1 MESSTNGGIAQQQL
15 TPPRPNLTPTPNPT
29 QDPTPTILLCIPNI
43 ELGNKPNDDN
53 IIEAQANMIRALLD
67 KIKYPADI
75 TFDMY
80 HKILKNEDS
89 EYTDI
94 RNIILNRCLGLSTA
108 DVMRF
113 LTDKVVK
120 AMLDSSTEFINRSNP
135 EYNIQ
140 LTTHV
145 SLEEALKK
153 LEKMDEEL
161 KKTNDELEKT
171 NDELDKALKKLE
183 KMDEELKKTN
193 DELLLVQNNFA
204 HCVEKA
210 EFEMK
215 NTILSHQLDKA
226 LKQQLSDQSNPSP
239 ITTHTTTLTTSTTQQ
254 LTYINAR
261 QREKPNNACVLTTLL
276 LAAVDYH
283 TSKEHSITGR
293 KICEKQKTFL
303 SKNKVKDK
311 TPSLLIL
318 NVILERDVSNE
329 VVRNIFF
336 AIESNDSEAIY
347 QTLTLLIKEPDVLK
361 LLNEFYKEK
370 DEAKQK
376 AREEAKKKAPEE
388 AQTTP
393 P

>member
-15 TPPRPNLTPTPNPT
+15 TPPRPNLTPTPNPTQDPTPNPT

-80 HKILKNEDS
+80 YKILKNEDS

-94 RNIILNRCLGLSTA
+94 RNTILNRCIGLSTA

-113 LTDKVVK
+113 LTDKVVQ
-120 AMLDSSTEFINRSNP
+120 AMLNSSTEFINRSNP

-140 LTTHV
+140 LMTHV
-145 SLEEALKK
+145 SLE
-153 LEKMDEEL
+153 EEL

-215 NTILSHQLDKA
+215 NTILSHQLDTFN

-239 ITTHTTTLTTSTTQQ
+239 ITTHTTTRTTSTTQQ

-261 QREKPNNACVLTTLL
+261 QRENPNNACVLTTLL
-276 LAAVDYH
+276 LAAVEYH

-303 SKNKVKDK
+303 SKKKDK

-329 VVRNIFF
+329 VVRHIFF
-336 AIESNDSEAIY
+336 AIETNDSEAIY